1 MKNVHWSEKLLWLV
15 LSLYAANSY
24 LLIQKTPWFILSAVL
39 ALIAIHL
46 LPGRRLLVFDRL
58 TICDHGVDLLILFMI
73 SGAIS
78 LAIQTTYVMWL
89 LPEHLSVAL
98 QVENV
103 LDTLR
108 DRNTWDI
115 FFTLLIFVVVE
126 GSLFWHGI
134 FCVYCTSVQMGIR
147 YRLWGLLC
155 GAIPVV
161 NVIMLIW
168 ILRIVRREIRVESE
182 KEKLNESRHEE
193 QICKTRYPILM
204 VHGFFFR
211 DSRII
216 NYWGRIPRELERN
229 GALLFY
235 GEHQSADAVAAS
247 AREIAERVQDILR
260 KTGAEKVNIIAHSK
274 GGLDCRY
281 AMAHLGMAPYVASL
295 TTINTPHSGC
305 LFADNLFEKVSPKTQ
320 ERIANIYNGLYKRL
334 GDHQP
339 DFLAAARDLTA
350 TGCRRFADM
359 PAPEGVFCQSVGS
372 VMEKARRGKF
382 PVNVT
387 YRYVRRFDGP
397 NDGLVA
403 ESAFAWGE
411 KYTLVTTKT
420 KRGISHTDM
429 MDLNRENLPDF
440 DVREFYVQL
449 VADLKN
455 RGL

>member
-1 MKNVHWSEKLLWLV
+1 MKHVHWSEKILWTV
-15 LSLYAANSY
+15 LTVFAANSY
-24 LLIQKTPWFILSAVL
+24 LLIRYSAWWIILAAL
-39 ALIAIHL
+39 ALASAHL
-46 LPGRRLLVFDRL
+46 LPGRRLLTFERL
-58 TICDHGVDLLILFMI
+58 TICDHGVDLLIAFLI
-73 SGAIS
+73 SSAVTV
-78 LAIQTTYVMWL
+78 AVQATYVLHL
-89 LPEHLSVAL
+89 LPEDIPAAV
-98 QVENV
+98 QPETI

-108 DRNTWDI
+108 DKNTWDLVL
-115 FFTLLIFVVVE
+115 TVLIGLVVE
-126 GSLFWHGI
+126 SSMFWHGI

-147 YRLWGLLC
+147 YRLWGLLL
-155 GAIPVV
+155 AVVPVA
-161 NVIMLIW
+161 NVIMLIH
-168 ILRIVRREIRVESE
+168 ILRLVRREIRVETE
-182 KEKLNESRHEE
+182 KEQLNESRHEE
-193 QICKTRYPILM
+193 QICKTKYPILM

-216 NYWGRIPRELERN
+216 NYWGRIPGQLEQN
-229 GALLFY
+229 GAQLFY
-235 GEHQSADAVAAS
+235 GEHQSADAVASS
-247 AREIAERVQDILR
+247 AQEIAWRIEDVLR

-281 AMAHLGMAPYVASL
+281 AMDRLGMAPYVASL
-295 TTINTPHSGC
+295 TTVNTPHRGC
-305 LFADNLFEKVSPKTQ
+305 LFADNLLNKVSPRVQ
-320 ERIANIYNGLYKRL
+320 ERVAYIYNTLYKKL

-350 TGCRRFADM
+350 TGCQRFEDM

-372 VMEKARRGKF
+372 VMEKAKRGKF

-387 YRYVRRFDGP
+387 YRYVKRFDGP

-411 KYTLVTTKT
+411 KYTLVTTGT

-449 VADLKN
+449 VADLKK

>member
-1 MKNVHWSEKLLWLV
+1 MKHVHWSEKILWLL
-15 LSLYAANSY
+15 LSIFAANSY
-24 LLIQKTPWFILSAVL
+24 LLIRYSPWFILPAAL
-39 ALIAIHL
+39 ALASAHL
-46 LPGRRLLVFDRL
+46 LPGRRLLTFERL
-58 TICDHGVDLLILFMI
+58 TICSHGVDLLIVFLI
-73 SGAIS
+73 SSAVTAAVQS
-78 LAIQTTYVMWL
+78 TYVLSL
-89 LPEHLSVAL
+89 LPENLKAAV
-98 QVENV
+98 QPETI

-108 DRNTWDI
+108 NRNTWDLVL
-115 FFTLLIFVVVE
+115 TLLICIVVE
-126 GSLFWHGI
+126 ASVFWHGI

-155 GAIPVV
+155 GVIPVV
-161 NVIMLIW
+161 NVIMLLH
-168 ILRIVRREIRVESE
+168 ILRIVRREIRVETA
-182 KEKLNESRHEE
+182 KEQLNESRHDE

-216 NYWGRIPRELERN
+216 NYWGRIPYQLEQN
-229 GALLFY
+229 GAQLFY
-235 GEHQSADAVAAS
+235 GEHQSAAAVADS
-247 AREIAERVQDILR
+247 AQEIAWRIENVLR

-281 AMAHLGMAPYVASL
+281 AMDQLGMTPYVASL
-295 TTINTPHSGC
+295 TTINTPHRGC
-305 LFADNLFEKVSPKTQ
+305 LFADNLLNKVSSKVQ
-320 ERIANIYNGLYKRL
+320 ERVALIYNSLYKRL

-350 TGCRRFADM
+350 TGCQRFEKM

-372 VMEKARRGKF
+372 VIEKAKRGKF
-382 PVNVT
+382 PLNVT
-387 YRYVRRFDGP
+387 YRYVKRFDGP

-411 KYTLVTTKT
+411 KYTLLTTKS
-420 KRGISHTDM
+420 KRGISHGDM

-449 VADLKN
+449 VADLKR